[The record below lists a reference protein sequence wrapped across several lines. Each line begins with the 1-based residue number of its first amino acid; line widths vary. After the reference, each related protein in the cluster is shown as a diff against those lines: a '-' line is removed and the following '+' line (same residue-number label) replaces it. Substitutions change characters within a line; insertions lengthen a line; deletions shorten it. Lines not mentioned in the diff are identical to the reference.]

1 MNEAE
6 QIIKLDRTIKMLIDI
21 LRTSVTDDNLTG
33 HKHMTFCREDG
44 TKLMEISRYLN
55 LYE

>member
-6 QIIKLDRTIKMLIDI
+6 QIIKLDRTIKTLIDI

-33 HKHMTFCREDG
+33 HKHMTFCKEDMEKLREVR
-44 TKLMEISRYLN
+44 TELN